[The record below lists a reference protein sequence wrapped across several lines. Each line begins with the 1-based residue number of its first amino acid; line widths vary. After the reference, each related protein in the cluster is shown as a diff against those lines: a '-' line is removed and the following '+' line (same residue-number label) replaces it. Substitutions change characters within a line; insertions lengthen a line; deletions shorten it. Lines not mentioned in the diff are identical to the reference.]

1 MDQVKIG
8 RFIAELRK
16 EKGLTQASLA
26 GRFGISNK
34 AVSKWENGKS
44 LPDASIM
51 LELCSILGITVN
63 ELLSGERIRVEDY
76 REKAEETITNVVRE
90 SQEEREIVRKRR
102 WGLGAAAAVLAVLVL
117 SALFYTWPRT
127 IEQRY
132 PALKMEECVRIS
144 GYYWPAGDGAMHE
157 FALSPEDEEFDVLL
171 HMFSKTTFKTRLR
184 NILPWEKS
192 YANAGDSW
200 GIYFDFKS
208 VAAKDGGSVDGS
220 LLHMFSV
227 GGDVGLL
234 YFEDDTVRCGIGES
248 QRWTEGVMEMLR
260 LCGAKN

>member
-26 GRFGISNK
+26 GQFGISNK

-44 LPDASIM
+44 LPDVSIM
-51 LELCSILGITVN
+51 LELCNLLGITVN
-63 ELLSGERIRVEDY
+63 ELLTGERIPAEDY
-76 REKAEETITNVVRE
+76 REKAEETLTSVVRD
-90 SQEEREIVRKRR
+90 SQEEKKNVRKRG
-102 WGLGAAAAVLAVLVL
+102 WGLAAAVAVLAVLVL

-132 PALKMEECVRIS
+132 PTLRMDGCVRIS
-144 GYYWPAGDGAMHE
+144 GWYRPAGDSVNHE
-157 FALSPEDEEFDVLL
+157 FSLTPEDEEFSVVL
-171 HMFSKTTFKTRLR
+171 HMFSGTTFKTRLR
-184 NILPWEKS
+184 NILPGEKS
-192 YANAGDSW
+192 YASVGDSW
-200 GIYFDFKS
+200 GIYFDFKD
-208 VAAKDGGSVDGS
+208 VTTRDGSPISGS
-220 LLHMFSV
+220 LLHMFSA
-227 GGDVGLL
+227 GGDVALL
-234 YFEDDTVRCGIGES
+234 YFEDGLVRCGIGEP

>member
-26 GRFGISNK
+26 GKFGISNK

-51 LELCSILGITVN
+51 LELCNLLGITVN
-63 ELLSGERIRVEDY
+63 ELLTGERIPVEDY
-76 REKAEETITNVVRE
+76 REKAEETLTSVVRD
-90 SQEEREIVRKRR
+90 SQEEKKNVRKRG
-102 WGLGAAAAVLAVLVL
+102 WGLAAAAAVLAVLVL

-132 PALKMEECVRIS
+132 PALRMDGCVRIS
-144 GYYWPAGDGAMHE
+144 GWYRPAGDSVNHE
-157 FALSPEDEEFDVLL
+157 FSLTPEDKEFSVVL
-171 HMFSKTTFKTRLR
+171 HMFSGTTFKTRLR
-184 NILPWEKS
+184 NILPGEK
-192 YANAGDSW
+192 ANAYSGDSW

-234 YFEDDTVRCGIGES
+234 YFEDGTVRCGIGET
-248 QRWTEGVMEMLR
+248 QRWTEGVMEILG